1 MQLREMN
8 EKFANE
14 SALDGLQIV
23 VSRGCL
29 AFEQRNRHACVKH
42 HNAGPETK
50 SCVCLAQSYGAL
62 KHSDC
67 SAGGAPVRSLPL
79 LLIVCAEQSFGWRRE
94 ERLELETDHCKVPGR
109 AS

>member
-14 SALDGLQIV
+14 SALHGLQIL
-23 VSRGCL
+23 VSRGRL
-29 AFEQRNRHACVKH
+29 AFEQRNRHARVKD

-67 SAGGAPVRSLPL
+67 GASGAPVCSLPL
-79 LLIVCAEQSFGWRRE
+79 LLIVCAEQSFGRRRE
-94 ERLELETDHCKVPGR
+94 ERLELEADHGEVPAR